1 MNAQINGSTRRRQ
14 EPATPPCRPQPVR
27 RLRRPHRAGRRDRP
41 CRRHPHRTY
50 RPQRIRQINHT
61 QISLRRLRPLAGTVI
76 VEGAE
81 LASLRERDLARTLAV
96 HDTSRPSPELL
107 TCRDVVEAGRF
118 PHTGALAP
126 SRTLTAMRSKRRLRS
141 AILKIFPNG
150 ISQPLATG
158 SGSAR

>member
-1 MNAQINGSTRRRQ
+1 MNAQINGSTRHRQ
-14 EPATPPCRPQPVR
+14 EPAAPLAARN
-27 RLRRPHRAGRRDRP
+27 LSAGYTAPIVQGVEIDLTAGTLTALIGP
-41 CRRHPHRTY
+41 NGSGKST
-50 RPQRIRQINHT
+50 ILK
-61 QISLRRLRPLAGTVI
+61 SLCGRLRPLAGTVI
-76 VEGAE
+76 VEGAK

-118 PHTGALAP
+118 PTPGDLAP
-126 SRTLTAMRSKRRLRS
+126 SRTPTAMRSKRRLRS
-141 AILKIFPNG
+141 AILKISPNG